1 MGHGRYF
8 FSNDDGVDAED
19 SGMKHHESFVAPW
32 RRVIVCKGL
41 SAVTSAGI
49 QIDDNSAKDILLCID
64 MTGGTL
70 SLASN
75 DFARSV
81 TDASIAEAVKL
92 HMNCTKRTGGDR
104 INPYLDAS
112 RAFHITFYEI
122 IVHRFRSSKREFW
135 KTGPLY
141 IRPGAPWFR
150 RSAITTLA
158 VTEDGY
164 ASGEK
169 ALRPKLSSQ
178 WGTILVLC
186 PFETR
191 RWFNMFIER
200 NTFPQ
205 QWKSFLKIGQI
216 QVGEVAVIKE
226 AYSMLTSR
234 WLSLMD
240 NVADLLREDFMDP
253 ERYIKLI
260 FDDDQLS
267 TSKKYFWILACMQ
280 EFRSSIMDNVSQ
292 WSLYYKARIEPF
304 PNDHSP
310 ELKSLVNQIEESCGT
325 LEEIKRQID
334 DTVETVK
341 ARRDGLFNASA
352 LSETRNS
359 NNLGQNV
366 KLLTYM
372 SIFYLPLAFCAAV
385 WAIPNIEMSG
395 TKTAFSVTAL
405 VLGLVNFMV
414 VANVRNLSRFFGGIY
429 KVWRT
434 RVVQQTKNDPE
445 GDMNQAGRN
454 LESSWPERVTG
465 PSEWLILRYQFIK
478 FFRLIKSL
486 VRRRQPKRDE
496 GCKYPHL
503 AFHFLRRSPY

>member
-1 MGHGRYF
+1 
-8 FSNDDGVDAED
+8 
-19 SGMKHHESFVAPW
+19 
-32 RRVIVCKGL
+32 
-41 SAVTSAGI
+41 
-49 QIDDNSAKDILLCID
+49 
-64 MTGGTL
+64 
-70 SLASN
+70 
-75 DFARSV
+75 
-81 TDASIAEAVKL
+81 
-92 HMNCTKRTGGDR
+92 
-104 INPYLDAS
+104 
-112 RAFHITFYEI
+112 
-122 IVHRFRSSKREFW
+122 
-135 KTGPLY
+135 
-141 IRPGAPWFR
+141 
-150 RSAITTLA
+150 
-158 VTEDGY
+158 
-164 ASGEK
+164 
-169 ALRPKLSSQ
+169 
-178 WGTILVLC
+178 
-186 PFETR
+186 
-191 RWFNMFIER
+191 MFIER
-200 NTFPQ
+200 STFPQ
-205 QWKSFLKIGQI
+205 QWKSVLEIGQI

-226 AYSMLTSR
+226 AHSMLTSR

-304 PNDHSP
+304 PDDHSP